1 MKIKTSACA
10 AFLCISLF
18 AIFVADAATILPVNL
33 EEMVAGSDVVFR
45 GRCLGVA
52 PKRLPNGIFATKYTF
67 EISEV
72 LKGDIREE
80 LEFTQVGGSLS
91 NSKKFNAPYIYGL
104 PLYKVGSDYLVFLS
118 EETSMGLRAPVGLQ
132 QGAFKVSIAA
142 DGSVKVLNG
151 RGNKNLLT
159 GAVGTSLAKS
169 IEFSGASAPTSGP
182 IDYSLLSDLVRRIE
196 NGEGL

>member
-91 NSKKFNAPYIYGL
+91 NSKKFNAPYIYGM
-104 PLYKVGSDYLVFLS
+104 PLYKVGSEYLVFLS
-118 EETSMGLRAPVGLQ
+118 EETSLGLRAPVGID
-132 QGAFKVSIAA
+132 QGAFKVSLSA
-142 DGSVKVLNG
+142 DGSTKISNG
-151 RGNKNLLT
+151 RGNKNLFT
-159 GAVGTSLAKS
+159 GAAGASLAKS
-169 IEFSGASAPTSGP
+169 IKASGVSVLSPGP
-182 IDYSLLSDLVRRIE
+182 IDYDLMLDLVRKIGK
-196 NGEGL
+196 GEGL